1 MNRLQQAFA
10 QARSESRGALMPYI
24 TAGDPDLPAS
34 LEILRAIERAGADLV
49 ELGIPYSDPL
59 ADGPVIQAAAQRAL
73 GSGTKVSRILEMIRE
88 YRSTGGTLPLV
99 IMTCYNP
106 ILAYGPERFTK
117 AFAEA
122 GADAVLVTDLPPA
135 EAEQW
140 SRLTAAAGLDTV
152 FLVAPTTPPDRVHL
166 ATERTT
172 GFVYAVSRAGVTGT
186 RTELPPDL
194 ADLIA
199 NIRQATSLPVA
210 VGFGIST
217 REHVRTVWGLA
228 DGAVVGSALVKTVAS
243 HAGQEG
249 LMQAVEDFVR
259 ELRG

>member
-1 MNRLQQAFA
+1 MTRLHQAFA
-10 QARSESRGALMPYI
+10 DARAQNRGALMPYI
-24 TAGDPDLPAS
+24 TAGDPDLTAS

-73 GSGTKVSRILEMIRE
+73 HSGTKVSRIIEMIRE
-88 YRSTGGTLPLV
+88 YRSAGGTLPLV

-106 ILAYGPERFTK
+106 ILAYGPERFTA

-135 EAEQW
+135 EAEEW
-140 SRLTAAAGLDTV
+140 SRLTAAAGLATV

-186 RTELPPDL
+186 RSDLPPDL
-194 ADLIA
+194 ADLVA

-210 VGFGIST
+210 VGFGVST
-217 REHVRTVWGLA
+217 PEHVRTVLKLA
-228 DGAVVGSALVKTVAS
+228 DGAVVGSALVKVIAS

-249 LMQAVEDFVR
+249 LVQAVEDFVR
-259 ELRG
+259 QLRG